1 VRCAAPAEA
10 VLHAATP
17 DGLHAVTTRLVAR
30 DVRIDFAPGVD
41 VSTSH
46 TQTSRLLRQLFGPD
60 CSRIVVQREFT
71 TGRTATRVLL
81 VEPSRDG
88 EQGEEL
94 RGQPCIVKL
103 GPRALLE
110 DEQARYRRWV
120 KELLPVNVS
129 RLDGFAAWQDEAALR
144 LNLVG
149 DASRGLVR
157 EACEWLA

>member
-1 VRCAAPAEA
+1 
-10 VLHAATP
+10 
-17 DGLHAVTTRLVAR
+17 
-30 DVRIDFAPGVD
+30 
-41 VSTSH
+41 
-46 TQTSRLLRQLFGPD
+46 
-60 CSRIVVQREFT
+60 

-103 GPRALLE
+103 GPRSLLE

-149 DASRGLVR
+149 DASRGQVR
-157 EACEWLA
+157 EACEWLAGSEAFDAHLLLERVFVGDLAACWYANNPRLREPASLAEVYGAVVP